1 MTPKPPQPMT
11 LPLQF
16 DAEPT
21 APGTEVTPPAPE
33 VLPHLLA
40 LAFDHRAWLSLLAES
55 WWPVRKEAC
64 MVRLGSGRPI
74 KSAIPD
80 GRDEV
85 IVWLDPKLLPSNVK
99 VLTRRKGKWV
109 NVALSSLNGKDQQI
123 VWPGPIPLFAVAHF
137 SVSTP
142 DIAENLIGL
151 ARGFANIVLPPQ
163 PITVETANYFEPKD
177 LGERGPRAAFQPPE
191 NWNSLRGAAAMAIW
205 GIPSISPWVDLL
217 CQWLANEK
225 SSGIATYL
233 EAPWLETPPWL
244 FSNSEKSTT
253 GCDALW
259 LAMVDVFSRANIRES
274 WRPNELLEEI
284 FDLAR
289 TTDHR
294 VERLDALLH
303 ETGEILEDKRTVDL
317 DQADIDPV
325 ALVLKLILL
334 RPKPEHFITWKTEF
348 PALPPAV
355 WWSGV
360 ILSGLI
366 NGYRNLESRFRG
378 TIIAEK
384 TASITTWQGA
394 STSAKWPTDMF
405 PSPICSRSADSIKL
419 QSGSALI
426 FEKKLGHRGSWYDA
440 DYSLPEVTV
449 AASAIAEEHGIKTF
463 NLTMTV
469 EDCNIALS
477 GDGCLTVQE
486 KPKTLEASG
495 RVLLEFPASVKLN
508 RCFSS
513 ELFKKWI
520 AIGKITKK
528 LPPLPSATTLT
539 PIESI
544 PVGLLIA
551 EDFLTIEE
559 EEDLIKLVD
568 EAPWLNTLSRRV
580 QHHGWK
586 YDYSLRKVL
595 KSSYLGALPEWAQA
609 LAERLVAK
617 DLMPELAD
625 QVIVNEYLKDQ
636 GISKHVDCPTCF
648 KGPIVTIS
656 LCESWRMVF
665 RRGKDK
671 FETTLNRRSAASLN
685 GPARH
690 EWTHEIPSRKFE
702 GASPRVRRI
711 SLTFR
716 KVDTSNLI

>member
-21 APGTEVTPPAPE
+21 ALGTEITPPASE
-33 VLPHLLA
+33 SLPRLFA
-40 LAFDHRAWLSLLAES
+40 LSFDHRAWLSLLAES
-55 WWPVRKEAC
+55 WWPVRREAC
-64 MVRLGSGRPI
+64 MVRLGSGKPV

-85 IVWLDPKLLPSNVK
+85 IVWLDPELLPSNVK

-123 VWPGPIPLFAVAHF
+123 VWPGPIPLFAVTHF
-137 SVSTP
+137 SVSTH

-151 ARGFANIVLPPQ
+151 AQGFANIVLPPQ

-205 GIPSISPWVDLL
+205 GVPSIAPWVDLL
-217 CQWLANEK
+217 CKWLANEK
-225 SSGIATYL
+225 ASAIATHL
-233 EAPWLETPPWL
+233 EAPWLDTPPWL
-244 FSNSEKSTT
+244 LSSSETSTAEC
-253 GCDALW
+253 GALW
-259 LAMVDVFSRANIRES
+259 LAMISVFSRANIRES
-274 WRPNELLEEI
+274 WRPNELLEAV

-289 TTDHR
+289 ETDHR

-303 ETGEILEDKRTVDL
+303 ETGEILEDKRTVNL
-317 DQADIDPV
+317 DQANTDPV
-325 ALVLKLILL
+325 ALVLQLILL
-334 RPKPEHFITWKTEF
+334 RPKPEHFITWKAEF

-384 TASITTWQGA
+384 TASISTWQGA
-394 STSAKWPTDMF
+394 CTSSKWPADMLI
-405 PSPICSRSADSIKL
+405 SPTFSRSAENIKL

-426 FEKKLGHRGSWYDA
+426 FEKKLGRRGSWYDA
-440 DYSLPEVTV
+440 DYSLPEVIA
-449 AASAIAEEHGIKTF
+449 AASAIAEEQGVKTF
-463 NLTMTV
+463 NLTVTV
-469 EDCNIALS
+469 ENCKIALS
-477 GDGCLTVQE
+477 GDGCLTMRGA
-486 KPKTLEASG
+486 PKTLEASG
-495 RVLLEFPASVKLN
+495 KVLLEFPESVKSD
-508 RCFSS
+508 RRFSS

-520 AIGKITKK
+520 ATGKITRK
-528 LPPLPSATTLT
+528 LPPPPSAAAPTTT
-539 PIESI
+539 DSMPT
-544 PVGLLIA
+544 GLIIV
-551 EDFLTIEE
+551 EDFLTTNEE
-559 EEDLIKLVD
+559 EQLIELVD
-568 EAPWLNTLSRRV
+568 KAQWLNTLSRRV

-586 YDYSLRKVL
+586 YDYTLRKIL
-595 KSSYLGALPEWAQA
+595 KSSYLGALPEWAQT
-609 LAERLVAK
+609 LAERLVAEN
-617 DLMPELAD
+617 LMPELAD

-671 FETTLNRRSAASLN
+671 FETTLYRRSAASLN

-702 GASPRVRRI
+702 GATPRVRRI